1 MTGTPSAWM
10 ILLFS
15 HPTQNNA
22 STPNGV
28 DDAAQPC
35 SPFRT
40 SRSPWLTLSEQRWVA
55 SRERLVANKDWGR
68 VSDPALPL

>member
-1 MTGTPSAWM
+1 MTGTPSAWT

-40 SRSPWLTLSEQRWVA
+40 SRSPWLTLYGQRWVA
-55 SRERLVANKDWGR
+55 SRERRGVR
-68 VSDPALPL
+68 VPLSKGK

>member
-1 MTGTPSAWM
+1 MTGTPSAWT

-35 SPFRT
+35 PPFRT
-40 SRSPWLTLSEQRWVA
+40 VHTSWTTLSERRWV
-55 SRERLVANKDWGR
+55 LC
-68 VSDPALPL
+68 